1 MSVDNRPI
9 SGGRQQLI
17 RGRHKPHCKRRQTSP
32 GYFTALTIM
41 LSPERIET
49 QWPVL
54 SSAWRFR

>member
-17 RGRHKPHCKRRQTSP
+17 RGAINRKRRQTSA